1 MSEFRLNGS
10 PVLSGALVFPLR
22 GAWTAELVV
31 DSEEA
36 PEGAVTLEIA
46 QGDTTAEL
54 HGFAKR
60 KGVSELKARVLVVG
74 GAGGLSGA
82 VEPRYYTDS
91 TAQTIVEDLLRDAGE
106 ELDDSSSS
114 DVLGIQLSAWTRR
127 GGTAG
132 SCLEAIVRGLGAQWR
147 VLQSGKVWVGVD
159 QWTDA
164 DAEVQLLREDTAA
177 GTALIAAESTLLGV
191 VPGCTLLE
199 RHVASVTHDL
209 GRSRTTVFFEDA
221 APTDLSSQLRVLIDQ
236 ATERLRWFSV
246 FPGRVSQQ
254 DDDGTLQVE
263 LDDALMPGLTRVP
276 VRMFVPGA
284 SVRVAADARVHV
296 LFEGGDP
303 SKPCACLFDGT
314 ASQLTELTITTADGA
329 ELKLVEGGAVEV
341 TPGDGSVVR
350 IAGGGARIGRV
361 GDSVRVTIPAGTF
374 VTQVTGQAAGVLNPA
389 GVDVDGEITEGAEGA
404 EA

>member
-1 MSEFRLNGS
+1 M
-10 PVLSGALVFPLR
+10 LSGSVTFPSR
-22 GAWTAELVV
+22 GAWTAELTV

-36 PEGAVTLEIA
+36 PEGAVVLEVA
-46 QGDTTAEL
+46 SGDDTVQL

-60 KGVSELKARVLVVG
+60 RGVFQLKSRVLLVG
-74 GAGGLSGA
+74 GAGGLSSA
-82 VEPRYYTDS
+82 LEARYYTDT
-91 TAQTIVEDLLRDAGE
+91 TARTVVEDLLRDAGE

-114 DVLGIQLSAWTRR
+114 DVLGTQLAAWTRR
-127 GGTAG
+127 AG
-132 SCLEAIVRGLGAQWR
+132 PAGRLLEDVARSVGFVWR
-147 VLQSGKVWVGVD
+147 VLQNGKVWVGVETWPD
-159 QWTDA
+159 VELEA
-164 DAEVQLLREDTAA
+164 DVMREDHASGVVVISA
-177 GTALIAAESTLLGV
+177 SALPLGI
-191 VPGCTLLE
+191 VPGCTWDS
-199 RHVASVTHDL
+199 RRVASVDHEL
-209 GRSRTTVFFEDA
+209 GQRARSTLYLADA
-221 APTDLSSQLRVLIDQ
+221 APTSLSAQIVALVEQ
-236 ATERLRWFSV
+236 ASERFRWHSIY
-246 FPGRVSQQ
+246 PARVSQQ